1 MSTLLNFINRP
12 ATILQLNTTSPII
25 QNLVIDLFKLHGI
38 PVSDTTF
45 PRPDLPYLLWD
56 GKKLGQS
63 RCLSNMAIG
72 LEKFLEH
79 FMEPAVRTIDIPEL
93 GDYSRIYVNTAEG
106 LFKIG
111 CQNVTFYAVK
121 KLRELIYSSTE
132 QPKFKEGDVVKVV
145 NNGESYT
152 TYGSK
157 FTELGFKNKE
167 SNPILNHGTVAK
179 IFGISKH
186 GDDTNYIVAIRDM
199 VGNESLIG
207 ESGLELIFS
216 EPDSKR
222 PVSVNLTADLK
233 AVVSPEDRTVCF
245 LHRGSQSFFVGFDQ
259 LKEVFEIVK

>member
-72 LEKFLEH
+72 LEKFLEY
-79 FMEPAVRTIDIPEL
+79 FMEPAVRTINIPEL
-93 GDYSRIYVNTAEG
+93 GLYSPIDVNTAEG

-121 KLRELIYSSTE
+121 KLRELINSSTE

-145 NNGESYT
+145 DNGHSYT

-167 SNPILNHGTVAK
+167 RNPILSHGTVAK

-186 GDDTNYIVAIRDM
+186 GIVAIRDM
-199 VGNESLIG
+199 TGNESLIG
-207 ESGLELIFS
+207 DHGLELVFS
-216 EPDSKR
+216 EPGSKR
-222 PVSVNLTADLK
+222 AVSVNLTADLK